1 MKELDFD
8 ELDKAVNSLMAKT
21 DITPGDQSVPVVSN
35 PAPVSQPSVT
45 LRPLSTPSVSVP
57 VSSSIAITSL
67 SSTPKPPLPVSM
79 PTRTVV
85 KPPVQSFTPSG
96 ERPTSRPTVP
106 AKRSG
111 RFMDLVPSSSELK
124 SPMKSPS
131 PRQGTTLS
139 PINENVVADEPAP
152 STPLEPV
159 VPTAPQVSTP
169 SPRREFSQSI
179 PPSVSPLAA
188 SMSMSARTKHDDMPD
203 PLDIHE
209 QNEASTQNDRPFV
222 QESKPLT
229 SSFETA
235 SEPIE
240 TPRQTTQSEP
250 AVSPFLSDAKV
261 DKRPLGSANP
271 TPSSQALS
279 NTLQSPQLP
288 LPAELNTDL
297 LAVESD
303 HSESTQTRSSSP
315 IRTQQNAE
323 LAPPIS
329 IAQQYKQQP
338 RTGDQSHAPVYDT
351 AAHPVAH
358 PEKKKSNMLLIIVIA
373 SIIIIGGGG
382 VAALFYLGYI

>member
-21 DITPGDQSVPVVSN
+21 DTTPGDQSVPVVSN

-45 LRPLSTPSVSVP
+45 PRPLSTPSVSVP

-79 PTRTVV
+79 PTRTIV
-85 KPPVQSFTPSG
+85 KPPVQSFTPST
-96 ERPTSRPTVP
+96 ERPIARPTVP

-131 PRQGTTLS
+131 PRQGTTLT
-139 PINENVVADEPAP
+139 PLNDNIVADTP
-152 STPLEPV
+152 TPLPVSEPNHA
-159 VPTAPQVSTP
+159 PIATPQVSTP
-169 SPRREFSQSI
+169 AQKRDFSRPVTQ
-179 PPSVSPLAA
+179 SVSPLAA
-188 SMSMSARTKHDDMPD
+188 SMSMSTRTQHDDMPD

-209 QNEASTQNDRPFV
+209 QNEATIQDEREFTQDSTPI
-222 QESKPLT
+222 T
-229 SSFETA
+229 SSFEAA

-240 TPRQTTQSEP
+240 TPRQTPINEP
-250 AVSPFLSDAKV
+250 TVSPFLTDAKV
-261 DKRPLGSANP
+261 DKRPLGSASA
-271 TPSSQALS
+271 TS
-279 NTLQSPQLP
+279 SPQAP

-303 HSESTQTRSSSP
+303 RADTAPVRPASP
-315 IRTQQNAE
+315 IRAE
-323 LAPPIS
+323 QSQEFTPPIS

-338 RTGDQSHAPVYDT
+338 RSGDQSHAPVYDT
-351 AAHPVAH
+351 AAQPVTH
-358 PEKKKSNMLLIIVIA
+358 PEKKKSNLLLVIVIA
-373 SIIIIGGGG
+373 AIIIIGGGG